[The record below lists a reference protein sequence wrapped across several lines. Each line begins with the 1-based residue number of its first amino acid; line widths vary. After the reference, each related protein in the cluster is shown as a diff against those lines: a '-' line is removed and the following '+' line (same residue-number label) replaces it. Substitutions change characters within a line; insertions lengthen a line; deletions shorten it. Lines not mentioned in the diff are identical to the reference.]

1 FTRLLKSSTLGA
13 AYAAIDPAG
22 ASERVVPADAAPA
35 HFPPRLDDRSQH
47 VIRSIDDRSRQSR
60 ERSSG
65 MEQPSLGDQELE
77 VLRFVAEHAPISV
90 GEVAERFGEPRG
102 LARTTILTVM
112 ERLRK
117 KGFLTR
123 SKAERP

>member
-1 FTRLLKSSTLGA
+1 
-13 AYAAIDPAG
+13 
-22 ASERVVPADAAPA
+22 
-35 HFPPRLDDRSQH
+35 
-47 VIRSIDDRSRQSR
+47 
-60 ERSSG
+60 
-65 MEQPSLGDQELE
+65 MEQPSLGNQELE

-102 LARTTILTVM
+102 LARTTILTMM

-123 SKAERP
+123 SRGERPVPDFPRPPQGEVLPGPVREVVEETLGRTLSAFTA